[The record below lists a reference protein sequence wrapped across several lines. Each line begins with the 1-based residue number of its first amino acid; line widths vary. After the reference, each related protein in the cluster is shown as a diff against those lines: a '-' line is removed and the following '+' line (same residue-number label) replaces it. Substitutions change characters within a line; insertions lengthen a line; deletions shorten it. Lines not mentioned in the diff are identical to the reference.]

1 MSKLACGQKFLV
13 MGKRILVTVLSAVFV
28 SFLGVS
34 IIAPIIPIYAMDLG
48 ATGITLGLMIG
59 AFSIS
64 QGILQPVVGNL
75 SDRRG
80 RKRFL
85 VIGLL
90 VYAVV
95 GFTYTL
101 AASVEHLILIR
112 ILHGT
117 GSAMIVPIAMA
128 YMGDLAPQGQEGRY
142 MGMLNIAIFA
152 GIGVGPVLGG
162 LFLDTM
168 GINPAFYAMSVLTA
182 ASLGLVLVLLPPER
196 SDHEAGLTTGLL
208 TTFRKMLHNSRVM
221 GMLLPRIAT
230 IIVMVPTMGFLP
242 ILMDRIIGATGIEIG
257 VVISTRTIVNAGFQ
271 TPFGRMADRYNK
283 VALLLIGCSVAGAG
297 VFIVPFADSFLQ
309 LVGLF
314 VLIGIGEALIWP
326 TLGAIAIQEG
336 HQYGQG
342 SMMGIFNMAVSVGM
356 LIGSLLAGSVMD
368 MLGLNYVF
376 YIISVILI
384 LSALVGGKMI
394 ARGEQAQGE
403 DSSSDSGDY

>member
-1 MSKLACGQKFLV
+1 
-13 MGKRILVTVLSAVFV
+13 MGKRILITVLSAVFV

-75 SDRRG
+75 SDQRG

-95 GFTYTL
+95 GFTYTF

-112 ILHGT
+112 IFHGS

-152 GIGVGPVLGG
+152 GIGIGPILGG

-182 ASLGLVLVLLPPER
+182 ASLGLVVALLPPER
-196 SDHEAGLTTGLL
+196 SDRERVPTIGML

-221 GMLLPRIAT
+221 GMLLPRMAT

-242 ILMDRIIGATGIEIG
+242 ILMDRIIGATGIQIG
-257 VVISTRTIVNAGFQ
+257 LVISTRTIVNAGFQ

-283 VALLLIGCSVAGAG
+283 VSLLLIGCSVAGAG
-297 VFIVPFADSFLQ
+297 VFVVPFADSFLQ

-326 TLGAIAIQEG
+326 TLGAIAIEEG

-368 MLGLNYVF
+368 LIGLNYVF
-376 YIISVILI
+376 YIISAILI
-384 LSALVGGKMI
+384 LSALVGGPMI
-394 ARGEQAQGE
+394 ARGGQAQEEGAAVHSHY
-403 DSSSDSGDY
+403 D